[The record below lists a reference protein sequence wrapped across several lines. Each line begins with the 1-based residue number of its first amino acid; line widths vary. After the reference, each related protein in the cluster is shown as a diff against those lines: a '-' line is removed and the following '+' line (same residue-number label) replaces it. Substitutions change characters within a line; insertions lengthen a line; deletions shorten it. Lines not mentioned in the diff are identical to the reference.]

1 MYCVCARSETTALAL
16 LLESCLRVPTRVCS
30 PARCVSVRTA
40 LALLLESCLRVPT
53 RVCSPASVFV
63 R

>member
-30 PARCVSVRTA
+30 PA
-40 LALLLESCLRVPT
+40 
-53 RVCSPASVFV
+53 SVFV
-63 R
+63 RPTSSPFCLLGDRDAVHD